1 MKDLFERQASSKG
14 LKLVLN
20 IDKLN
25 DYCQQRRVSL
35 TVVQDK
41 ERLEQVLAN
50 LISNAIKY
58 SRKGTIEI
66 RAKVVQTLYRGPQYS
81 VKIIDEGIGN
91 ANTALLGKM
100 FQQLDT
106 KDNVNQN
113 GTGFG
118 LTITNLLVKHLGGTF
133 EIKQRK
139 PQNDLEVGL
148 IAAVVFPDSKLQLA
162 TVESIQHSEESQIT
176 QKSWVD

>member
-14 LKLVLN
+14 LKLELN
-20 IDKLN
+20 TDKLN

-66 RAKVVQTLYRGPQYS
+66 RAKVVQTL
-81 VKIIDEGIGN
+81 
-91 ANTALLGKM
+91 
-100 FQQLDT
+100 
-106 KDNVNQN
+106 
-113 GTGFG
+113 
-118 LTITNLLVKHLGGTF
+118 
-133 EIKQRK
+133 
-139 PQNDLEVGL
+139 
-148 IAAVVFPDSKLQLA
+148 
-162 TVESIQHSEESQIT
+162 
-176 QKSWVD
+176 